1 MSLGPEPRSPSP
13 GLLPLRAVASGIRVS
28 LLPRTG
34 VRPGRAA
41 QEGEGFCVPTA
52 GSARTAA
59 FHPARPRS
67 HPPPT
72 GRLSPY
78 SPFEQFLTGVT
89 VNRGRSRRA
98 PVAPASLRFP
108 DHAAVTHRFKGADAG
123 GPGVASAGGTALGQ
137 RASGRC
143 RRTGHGQGKGVRGKR
158 MLACTTW
165 EGKWGPRKVCLCMSI
180 LKHLQ

>member
-28 LLPRTG
+28 LLLRTG

-89 VNRGRSRRA
+89 VTRGECAEPLWLQPPYVFPTTLRSLT
-98 PVAPASLRFP
+98 ASK
-108 DHAAVTHRFKGADAG
+108 V
-123 GPGVASAGGTALGQ
+123 
-137 RASGRC
+137 
-143 RRTGHGQGKGVRGKR
+143 R
-158 MLACTTW
+158 ML
-165 EGKWGPRKVCLCMSI
+165 EVPG
-180 LKHLQ
+180 